1 MRWTAAIVALLL
13 VALAAYIAVA
23 AKPVQAKPQAGCGPT
38 IVFLVWPHGHPAIVR
53 YSEFP
58 EIRNPHI
65 ELYVG
70 TKSYDATNA
79 GAWVIGGKPPAGITR
94 GGFFTNCAN
103 YGDTVTK
110 GTIANAKVVTKQTAV
125 KCVVKGSSVVDVKLR
140 AKGVSDL
147 YLHSGKTMI
156 ATAHVT
162 PTSVKLT
169 VPKNCALIASP
180 RP

>member
-1 MRWTAAIVALLL
+1 MRWPAVMLGVCL
-13 VALAAYIAVA
+13 VALAAYIGV
-23 AKPVQAKPQAGCGPT
+23 AKPVQAEPQAGCGPT
-38 IVFLVWPHGHPAIVR
+38 VVFLVWPHGHPAIVR

-70 TKSYDATNA
+70 TKGYDVSHA
-79 GAWVIGGKPPAGITR
+79 GAWIIGGKPPAGITR
-94 GGFFTNCAN
+94 AGFFTNCAN
-103 YGDTVTK
+103 YGDTVTT
-110 GTIANAKVVTKQTAV
+110 GVVANARVVTRETAV
-125 KCVVKGSSVVDVKLR
+125 KCSGLKGSPVVDEKLR

-147 YLHSGKTMI
+147 YLHSGTKMI

-162 PTSVKLT
+162 PTRVRLT
-169 VPKNCALIASP
+169 VPKSCVLIAPP